1 MTTDLNNHHRDTL
14 QKILSHPA
22 SGNIEWRQVLSLL
35 KAVGTVDEEHNAKFK
50 VSIGPETEVFER
62 PRGKDIDVQMVVDL
76 RRMLTAAGLGPADES
91 AVADERTRDHG
102 GEHSCERDPV
112 RRDGGHVWSFAAA
125 AGAPSTG

>member
-1 MTTDLNNHHRDTL
+1 MKYDLNNHHRDTL
-14 QKILSHPA
+14 EKILRHPA
-22 SGNIEWRQVLSLL
+22 SGNIEWREVLSLL

-76 RRMLTAAGLGPADES
+76 RRMLTAAGLGPAGES

-102 GEHSCERDPV
+102 DSRWGSP
-112 RRDGGHVWSFAAA
+112 
-125 AGAPSTG
+125 T